1 MVCLYQVL
9 EGLFKLGRWVL
20 ELNEGFT
27 ESWEGL
33 RDADRVIGDH
43 GTQTFESLHFF
54 FTCLDVPESKTP
66 RSDDFRKA
74 KSKRLR
80 I

>member
-1 MVCLYQVL
+1 MVGLYQVL
-9 EGLFKLGRWVL
+9 ECLL
-20 ELNEGFT
+20 ELRRWMLEFNEGFT

-33 RDADRVIGDH
+33 CDADRVIGDH
-43 GTQTFESLHFF
+43 GTQTFESLHLFF
-54 FTCLDVPESKTP
+54 ACLDVPESKTP

-74 KSKRLR
+74 KSQRLR